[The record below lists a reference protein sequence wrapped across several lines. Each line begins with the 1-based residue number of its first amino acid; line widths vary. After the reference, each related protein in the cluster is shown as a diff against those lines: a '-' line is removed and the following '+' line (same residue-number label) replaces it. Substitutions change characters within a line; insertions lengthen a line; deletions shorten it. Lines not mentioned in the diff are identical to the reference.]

1 MLNFG
6 ILWINARNIIYIK
19 KFNDKKAIRLAN
31 DKLETKEFL
40 SARWIPFATTY
51 AIIKDRKQL
60 FDMDFSTLAKKNF
73 VIKPNKWSK
82 WKWIYIVKFLWNI
95 EINSQEKVEEEKNNL
110 WNKIISK
117 FKNFEHK
124 IQKLPNFPHFYGIN
138 GKTIND
144 NTFRRYIIDN
154 LDGKN
159 SMTNGVDKVIVEEK
173 LLPGE
178 WFKNFCK
185 YWLADIRVIVFNL
198 VPVWA
203 MIRMPTKKSW
213 WTANLAS
220 WWIGFWIDI
229 WTWKVNSM
237 FEKWKIYKWKFTN
250 EFQSFKDLKI
260 PYWDDIL
267 FLSSKIQYFVNL
279 GYLAL
284 DWVITD
290 EGPKL
295 LEINARAGL
304 EVQNISAIKLSR
316 ILDKVSDLKIS
327 DPEKWV
333 EIAKTLFSK
342 EKIKTVESKILY
354 LSQNGK
360 LEINSE
366 EPLVYNEL
374 VVKVNINKSENYVSK
389 EIFQLIKNNLKSET
403 ILNLYENDII
413 IKNVKF
419 LMDETLGENEIVL
432 WRSTSSQFL
441 IKPIDKT
448 KSNITII
455 NTKDIEINQKNR
467 LHMIDNI
474 ISEISKKI
482 ILSKILKPVN
492 YLEELDKFIW
502 NKWKYNPKFKYKR
515 PENQELEDIQKKLLE
530 LQNEITI
537 KKYNP
542 KFSKLF
548 LDKIQDLLYRTNL
561 IKAYKKKNYKNILFY
576 NEKLFGKIDNK
587 LLKTSKDKIF
597 EWKPENKD
605 LLWKVLSIWDVKSEI
620 EKHLNKKWIEWVDT
634 IITSTTLA
642 RMTISMWKKVKIK
655 INRLVPFQEWEMQSI
670 LAHEIDTHL
679 IRYINGSKT
688 WWNIFK
694 EWVWYHI
701 IDEEWLAIYNANKYL
716 PNGYEKLSFY
726 KKYFLLRESQKYS
739 FAKLVDLVKFLY
751 PEKRIEWIFN
761 TILRMKKWIQD
772 TSIVNEGAIFMK
784 EKVYLDWYVKINKR
798 VEKWWELKDMYKWKL
813 KLEDLDFI
821 K

>member
-6 ILWINARNIIYIK
+6 ILWINARNLLYIK

-31 DKLETKEFL
+31 DKIETKNFL
-40 SARWIPFATTY
+40 SARWIPFAKNY

-60 FDMDFSTLAKKNF
+60 FDIDFSQLPDKNF

-82 WKWIYIVKFLWNI
+82 WNGIYVTKFLGVIEKIEKKTKKNI
-95 EINSQEKVEEEKNNL
+95 WSKLSCKIKEFENKV
-110 WNKIISK
+110 
-117 FKNFEHK
+117 
-124 IQKLPNFPHFYGIN
+124 QKLPNLPHYYEIN
-138 GKTIND
+138 DEIIDD

-159 SMTNGVDKVIVEEK
+159 SMTSGNDQVIIEEK

-178 WFKNFCK
+178 WFKKFCK
-185 YWLADIRVIVFNL
+185 YWLADVRVIAFNL

-203 MIRMPTKKSW
+203 MVRVQTKKSW
-213 WTANLAS
+213 WKANLAA
-220 WWIGFWIDI
+220 WGIGFGIEI
-229 WTWKVNSM
+229 GSGKINSM
-237 FEKWKIYKWKFTN
+237 FQKQKIYKSKFTD
-250 EFQSFKDLKI
+250 EFKAFKNFKI

-279 GYLAL
+279 WYLAL
-284 DWVITD
+284 DRVITD

-304 EVQNISAIKLSR
+304 EVQNISWIKLSK

-342 EKIKTVESKILY
+342 EKTTNRDEKILY
-354 LSQNGK
+354 LSQNWK
-360 LEINSE
+360 LEIKND
-366 EPLVYNEL
+366 EPLQYSEL
-374 VVKVNINKSENYVSK
+374 IIKVSINKSENYVSK
-389 EIFQLIKNNLKSET
+389 EIFKLIKDNPKSET
-403 ILNLYENDII
+403 VLYLYENNITI
-413 IKNVKF
+413 NNVKF

-441 IKPIDKT
+441 IKPIYKT
-448 KSNITII
+448 KSNISII

-467 LHMIDNI
+467 LHIIDDL
-474 ISEISKKI
+474 ISKIGKKLV
-482 ILSKILKPVN
+482 LSKILKPIN
-492 YLEELDKFIW
+492 YFEELDKFIW

-515 PENQELEDIQKKLLE
+515 PENNDLDDIQKRLLNI
-530 LQNEITI
+530 QDEIN
-537 KKYNP
+537 KNNYNK

-576 NEKLFGKIDNK
+576 NEKLFGTIDTK
-587 LLKTSKDKIF
+587 LLKKSKDKIF
-597 EWKPENKD
+597 EGKPENKE
-605 LLWKVLSIWDVKSEI
+605 LLWKVLSIWDVKSAI
-620 EKHLNKKWIEWVDT
+620 DKHLNEKGIEWIDT

-642 RMTISMWKKVKIK
+642 RMTISMWKNAKIK
-655 INRLVPFQEWEMQSI
+655 INRLVPFQELELKSI

-679 IRYINGSKT
+679 MRYINWSKT
-688 WWNIFK
+688 WWKIFR
-694 EWVWYHI
+694 EWVGFHI
-701 IDEEWLAIYNANKYL
+701 IDEEWLAIYNANKYI

-726 KKYFLLRESQKYS
+726 KKYFLLREAQKYPFS
-739 FAKLVDLVKFLY
+739 KIVDLVKFLY
-751 PEKRIEWIFN
+751 PEKRIEWVFN

-772 TSIVNEGAIFMK
+772 TSVSNEWAIFMK
-784 EKVYLDWYVKINKR
+784 EKVYLDGYVKIKAW
-798 VEKWWELKDMYKWKL
+798 VEKWWELEDMYKGKL